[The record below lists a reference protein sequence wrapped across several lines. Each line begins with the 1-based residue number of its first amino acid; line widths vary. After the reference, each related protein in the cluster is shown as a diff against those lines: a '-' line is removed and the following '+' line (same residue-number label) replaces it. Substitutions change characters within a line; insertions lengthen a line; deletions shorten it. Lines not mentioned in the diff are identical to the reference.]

1 MNKSGYTLLEL
12 LLTITIIA
20 LIMSMSLQ
28 SYHHA
33 KRQVE
38 AVRCKTYRK
47 QMEIIQ
53 SMPEFDYTTKYGEF
67 SDYTSVVDEMV
78 FMYNEC
84 FRCHPSVTNNE
95 WQK

>member
-1 MNKSGYTLLEL
+1 MNEKGFTVLEL
-12 LLTITIIA
+12 LLVIAIIM
-20 LIMSMSLQ
+20 LIASMSLQ
-28 SYHHA
+28 SYYQA
-33 KRQVE
+33 KKQAE

-47 QMEIIQ
+47 QMETVQ

-67 SDYTSVVDEMV
+67 SKYSSVVDEMV

>member
-1 MNKSGYTLLEL
+1 MKKGFTLLEL
-12 LLTITIIA
+12 LLVITIIM
-20 LIMSMSLQ
+20 LIASMSLQ
-28 SYHHA
+28 SYYQA
-33 KRQVE
+33 KRQAE
-38 AVRCKTYRK
+38 AVRCKAYRK
-47 QMEIIQ
+47 QMETVQ

-67 SDYTSVVDEMV
+67 SEYTSVVDEMV

>member
-1 MNKSGYTLLEL
+1 MNKSSYTLLEL

-20 LIMSMSLQ
+20 LIISMSLQ
-28 SYHHA
+28 SYYRA
-33 KRQVE
+33 KRQAE

-47 QMEIIQ
+47 QMETVQ

-67 SDYTSVVDEMV
+67 SEYTSVVDEMV

-95 WQK
+95 

>member
-1 MNKSGYTLLEL
+1 MKKGFTVLEL
-12 LLTITIIA
+12 LLVIAIIM
-20 LIMSMSLQ
+20 LIASMSLQ
-28 SYHHA
+28 SYYQA
-33 KRQVE
+33 KRQAE

-47 QMEIIQ
+47 QMEAVQ
-53 SMPEFDYTTKYGEF
+53 SMPEFDYTTKYEEF
-67 SDYTSVVDEMV
+67 SEYTSVIDEMV

>member
-1 MNKSGYTLLEL
+1 MKKGFTVLEL
-12 LLTITIIA
+12 LLVITIIM
-20 LIMSMSLQ
+20 LIASMSLQ
-28 SYHHA
+28 SYYQA
-33 KRQVE
+33 KRQAE

-47 QMEIIQ
+47 QMETVQ

-67 SDYTSVVDEMV
+67 SDYSSVIDEMV

>member
-1 MNKSGYTLLEL
+1 MKKGFTVLEL
-12 LLTITIIA
+12 LLVIAIIM
-20 LIMSMSLQ
+20 LIASMSLQ
-28 SYHHA
+28 SYYQA
-33 KRQVE
+33 KRQAE

-47 QMEIIQ
+47 QMETVQ

-67 SDYTSVVDEMV
+67 SEYSSVVDEMV

>member
-1 MNKSGYTLLEL
+1 MNKGFTLLEL
-12 LLTITIIA
+12 LLVIVIIM
-20 LIMSMSLQ
+20 LIASMSLQ
-28 SYHHA
+28 SYYQA
-33 KRQVE
+33 KKQAE

-47 QMEIIQ
+47 QMETVQ

-67 SDYTSVVDEMV
+67 SKYSSVVDEMV

-95 WQK
+95 

>member
-1 MNKSGYTLLEL
+1 MKKGFTVLEL
-12 LLTITIIA
+12 LLVITIIM
-20 LIMSMSLQ
+20 LIASMSLQ
-28 SYHHA
+28 SYYQA
-33 KRQVE
+33 KRQAE

-47 QMEIIQ
+47 QMETVQ

-67 SDYTSVVDEMV
+67 SEYTSVVDEMV

>member
-1 MNKSGYTLLEL
+1 MKKGFTVLEL
-12 LLTITIIA
+12 LLVITIIM
-20 LIMSMSLQ
+20 LIASMSLQ
-28 SYHHA
+28 SYYQA
-33 KRQVE
+33 KRQAE

-47 QMEIIQ
+47 QMETVQ

-67 SDYTSVVDEMV
+67 SKYSSVVDEMV

>member
-1 MNKSGYTLLEL
+1 MSKGFTLLEL
-12 LLTITIIA
+12 LLVITIIM
-20 LIMSMSLQ
+20 LIASMSLQ
-28 SYHHA
+28 SYYQA
-33 KRQVE
+33 KRQAE

-47 QMEIIQ
+47 QMETVQ

-67 SDYTSVVDEMV
+67 SKYSSVVDEMV

>member
-1 MNKSGYTLLEL
+1 MKKGFTVLEL
-12 LLTITIIA
+12 LLVITIIM
-20 LIMSMSLQ
+20 LIASMSLQ
-28 SYHHA
+28 SYYQA
-33 KRQVE
+33 KRQAE

-47 QMEIIQ
+47 QMETVQ

-67 SDYTSVVDEMV
+67 SEYSSVVDEMV

>member
-1 MNKSGYTLLEL
+1 MKKGFTVLEL
-12 LLTITIIA
+12 LLVITIIM
-20 LIMSMSLQ
+20 LIASMSLQ
-28 SYHHA
+28 SYYQA
-33 KRQVE
+33 NRQAE

-47 QMEIIQ
+47 QMEVVQ
-53 SMPEFDYTTKYGEF
+53 SIPEFDYTTKYGEF
-67 SDYTSVVDEMV
+67 SEYTSVIDEMV

>member
-1 MNKSGYTLLEL
+1 M
-12 LLTITIIA
+12 I
-20 LIMSMSLQ
+20 
-28 SYHHA
+28 SYGLMLFETFMEA
-33 KRQVE
+33 KRQAE

-47 QMEIIQ
+47 QMEIVQ
-53 SMPEFDYTTKYGEF
+53 SMSEFDYTTKYGEF
-67 SDYTSVVDEMV
+67 SEYTSVVDEMV

>member
-1 MNKSGYTLLEL
+1 MKKGFTVLEL
-12 LLTITIIA
+12 LLVITIIM
-20 LIMSMSLQ
+20 LIASMSLQ
-28 SYHHA
+28 SYYQA
-33 KRQVE
+33 KRQAE

-47 QMEIIQ
+47 QMEAVQ

-67 SDYTSVVDEMV
+67 SEYTSVIDEMV

>member
-1 MNKSGYTLLEL
+1 MKKGFTVLEL
-12 LLTITIIA
+12 LLVIAIIM
-20 LIMSMSLQ
+20 LIASMSLQ
-28 SYHHA
+28 SYYQA
-33 KRQVE
+33 KRQAE

-47 QMEIIQ
+47 QMEAVQ

-67 SDYTSVVDEMV
+67 SEYTSVVDEMV

>member
-1 MNKSGYTLLEL
+1 MKKGFTVLEL
-12 LLTITIIA
+12 LLVITIIM
-20 LIMSMSLQ
+20 LIASMSLQ
-28 SYHHA
+28 SYYQA
-33 KRQVE
+33 KRQAE

-47 QMEIIQ
+47 QMEAVQ

-67 SDYTSVVDEMV
+67 SEYTSVVDEMV

>member
-1 MNKSGYTLLEL
+1 MKKGFTVLEL
-12 LLTITIIA
+12 LLVITIIM
-20 LIMSMSLQ
+20 LIASMSLQ
-28 SYHHA
+28 SYYQA
-33 KRQVE
+33 KRQAE
-38 AVRCKTYRK
+38 AVRCKAYRK
-47 QMEIIQ
+47 QMETVQ

-67 SDYTSVVDEMV
+67 SEYTSVVDEMV

>member
-1 MNKSGYTLLEL
+1 MNKGFTLLEL
-12 LLTITIIA
+12 LLVIVIIM
-20 LIMSMSLQ
+20 LIASMSLQ
-28 SYHHA
+28 SYYQA
-33 KRQVE
+33 KKQAE
-38 AVRCKTYRK
+38 IVRCKTYRK
-47 QMEIIQ
+47 QMETVQ

-67 SDYTSVVDEMV
+67 SKYSSVVDEMV